1 MKLKYILIIS
11 FVISVMML
19 GCSTLTTAER
29 EAKKVEKAAWVKKS
43 LDSKH
48 YKIDVDVMNT
58 RRMGSKLLTSD
69 WSLEVK
75 GDTLISYLPYY
86 GVTYEPTFGEIKG
99 LNFTAPF
106 QNYEDSGF
114 SKGQRIIRFRV
125 NNDEDLLDYTLNV
138 TDAGYVSIDVTLRKR
153 ESISFSGQLSE

>member
-1 MKLKYILIIS
+1 MKRKYILIMS
-11 FVISVMML
+11 LVISMMIMS
-19 GCSTLTTAER
+19 CSTLTKAER
-29 EAKKVEKAAWVKKS
+29 EAKEAEKAAWVKKT

-48 YKIDVDVMNT
+48 FKIDVDIMNT
-58 RRMGSKLLTSD
+58 RRMGSKLLTTD

-75 GDTLISYLPYY
+75 GDTLISYLPYF

-106 QNYEDSGF
+106 QTYEDSGF

-125 NNDEDLLDYTLNV
+125 DSEEDLLDYTLNI
-138 TDAGYVSIDVTLRKR
+138 TEAGYASIDVISRKR
-153 ESISFSGQLSE
+153 EGITFSGQLSE